1 MFSLLNESASF
12 FESYGLILILLA
24 ALIIMF
30 IFSSF
35 KNRDL
40 TKQRMEFLNTL
51 KIGDKVK
58 TYSGLYGIVETITD
72 TTDGK
77 VVLIK
82 SGNGKKVSYVE
93 IDLNAVYGLD
103 TKSALTENENNEK
116 SALDVEVYTEDI
128 PAEVKRPRG
137 RPHKVLTVEELA
149 AKATKVKR
157 PRGRPRKVDTITKE

>member
-12 FESYGLILILLA
+12 FESYGLILMLLA

-51 KIGDKVK
+51 KLGDKVK
-58 TYSGLYGIVETITD
+58 TYSGLYGVVEAISE

-82 SGNGKKVSYVE
+82 SGNGKKVSYFEV
-93 IDLNAVYGLD
+93 DLNAIYGLD
-103 TKSALTENENNEK
+103 TKSALTENDEK
-116 SALDVEVYTEDI
+116 SALDVEVYTSES
-128 PAEVKRPRG
+128 PSE
-137 RPHKVLTVEELA
+137 
-149 AKATKVKR
+149 VKR
-157 PRGRPRKVDTITKE
+157 PRGRPRKVLSAEELAAKAAEVKRPRGRPRKIDTNAKQ

>member
-30 IFSSF
+30 VFSSF

-40 TKQRMEFLNTL
+40 TKQRIEFLNTL

-58 TYSGLYGIVETITD
+58 TYSGLYGVVEAISD

-82 SGNGKKVSYVE
+82 SGNGKKVSYIEV
-93 IDLNAVYGLD
+93 DLNAVFGLD
-103 TKSALTENENNEK
+103 TKSAVSENAQIN
-116 SALDVEVYTEDI
+116 ALDVEVFTTENVTD
-128 PAEVKRPRG
+128 
-137 RPHKVLTVEELA
+137 
-149 AKATKVKR
+149 VKR
-157 PRGRPRKVDTITKE
+157 PRGRPRKVLTAEELAAKAAEVKRPRGRPRKSDSVSKE